1 MLTKTCTLCPEK
13 IRPKHRLCRRCYMSF
28 YSYTNQD
35 WFKELE
41 KSQYKQDAIDR
52 REHFILSNTTA
63 ASITGS
69 IEKQIVIEHKPVGR
83 PPTPISLVDS
93 VLRLYDESI
102 EQDKPLS
109 LRKIQDLL
117 DCKVKYLTVRRILKT
132 YRKNTFPYKVKKK

>member
-1 MLTKTCTLCPEK
+1 
-13 IRPKHRLCRRCYMSF
+13 MSF